1 MLWSSNDFILALS
14 QAPWKLPRLPL
25 MWIPQNGI
33 HNRLEF
39 LRNSTGSWK
48 SLRDSHSSH
57 RAYYWFLFPGADVFL
72 MPAGSRSI
80 LGSINGKEPEVKD
93 TELYAALLRLPKPWR
108 VREVKLDLP
117 SERVDV
123 WLEHDPNAKWTC
135 TECGKTAPLYDH
147 AEEAHWRH
155 LDTCDCLTYVH
166 ARLLRV
172 KCPTH
177 GVRQVKP
184 GWASSG
190 LAITDLFESRVIDTL
205 KECDVTG
212 TKRLTRTSWDGAWH
226 IMEKAVAR
234 GLARKPRRVP
244 TQLCIDEK
252 AFAKRQRYETLVCDY
267 ERGTVEFVTDN
278 RQQGSLEQYYRQF
291 TPEELSGIKAVAMDM
306 WDPYIA
312 ATKAYVP
319 GAESKIVFDKFHVVR
334 TVTEAVDKVRRTE
347 HKMLTSEGDDRLKGT
362 RHLWLHNEEN
372 VPEWRKAEF
381 DAIRGTHLKT
391 GRAWAIKEALRG
403 LWGFTY
409 PKRAEAF
416 FRRWHF
422 WATHSRL
429 NPVIAAA
436 KTLKRHLPN
445 ILTYFR
451 HHISN
456 ATAEG
461 LNSKI
466 QMVKEM
472 ACGFRNREHYK
483 TAIYFH
489 CGGLDLYPRVQATA

>member
-1 MLWSSNDFILALS
+1 MLWLARDS
-14 QAPWKLPRLPL
+14 ICIWSKAPWKLPSLPL
-25 MWIPQNGI
+25 MWIPENGI

-39 LRNSTGSWK
+39 LRNSAASWK
-48 SLRDSHSSH
+48 SLLDSHSSH
-57 RAYYWFLFPGADVFL
+57 RAYYWFLFLADHAFL
-72 MPAGSRSI
+72 IPAGSRSI
-80 LGSINGKEPEVKD
+80 LGSVNGKEPEVKD

-108 VREVKLDLP
+108 VREVKLDLA

-123 WLEHDPNAKWTC
+123 WLEHDPHAKWNC
-135 TECGKTAPLYDH
+135 PECAKTAPVYDH

-166 ARLLRV
+166 ARLPRV
-172 KCPTH
+172 NCPTH
-177 GVRQVKP
+177 GVRQIKP

-190 LAITDLFESRVIDTL
+190 LAITDLFECRVIDTL

-212 TKRLTRTSWDGAWH
+212 TKRLTKTSWDEAWH
-226 IMEKAVAR
+226 IMEKAVDR
-234 GLARKPRRVP
+234 GLARKERRVP
-244 TQLCIDEK
+244 AQLSIDEK
-252 AFAKRQRYETLVCDY
+252 AFAKRHRYETLVCDCK
-267 ERGTVEFVTDN
+267 RGTVEYVTDN

-291 TPEELSGIKAVAMDM
+291 TPEELTGIEAVAMDM
-306 WDPYIA
+306 WEPYIA

-334 TVTEAVDKVRRTE
+334 TVTEAVDKVRRNE
-347 HKMLTSEGDDRLKGT
+347 HKILTSEGDDRLKGT
-362 RHLWLHNEEN
+362 KHLWLYNEEN
-372 VPEWRKAEF
+372 VPEWRKEEF

-403 LWGFTY
+403 LWGFSY

-416 FRRWHF
+416 FRRWYF

-436 KTLKRHLPN
+436 KTLSCHLPN
-445 ILTYFR
+445 ILTYFKHR
-451 HHISN
+451 ISN

-472 ACGFRNREHYK
+472 ACGFRNRDHYK

-489 CGGLDLYPRVQATA
+489 CGGLDLYPRAQAKA

>member
-1 MLWSSNDFILALS
+1 
-14 QAPWKLPRLPL
+14 
-25 MWIPQNGI
+25 
-33 HNRLEF
+33 
-39 LRNSTGSWK
+39 
-48 SLRDSHSSH
+48 
-57 RAYYWFLFPGADVFL
+57 
-72 MPAGSRSI
+72 MPAGSCSI
-80 LGSINGKEPEVKD
+80 LGILNGKEPEVKD
-93 TELYAALLRLPKPWR
+93 TELYAALLRLPKPWH

-123 WLEHDPNAKWTC
+123 WLEHDPNAKWAC
-135 TECGKTAPLYDH
+135 PECGKTAPLYDH
-147 AEEAHWRH
+147 TEEAHWRH
-155 LDTCDCLTYVH
+155 LDTCDCLTYIH
-166 ARLLRV
+166 ARLPRV

-226 IMEKAVAR
+226 IMEKAVTR

-244 TQLCIDEK
+244 TQLSIDEK
-252 AFAKRQRYETLVCDY
+252 AFAKRHRYETLVCDY
-267 ERGTVEFVTDN
+267 KRGTVEFVTDN
-278 RQQGSLEQYYRQF
+278 RQQESLEQYYRQF
-291 TPEELSGIKAVAMDM
+291 TPEELSGIEAVAMDM

-312 ATKAYVP
+312 ATKAFVP

-334 TVTEAVDKVRRTE
+334 IVTEAVDKVRRNE
-347 HKMLTSEGDDRLKGT
+347 HKVLTAEGDDRLKGT

-451 HHISN
+451 HRISN

-489 CGGLDLYPRVQATA
+489 CGGLDLYPRAQATT

>member
-1 MLWSSNDFILALS
+1 
-14 QAPWKLPRLPL
+14 

-33 HNRLEF
+33 HSRLEF
-39 LRNSTGSWK
+39 LRNSTGFWK
-48 SLRDSHSSH
+48 SLRDFHSSH
-57 RAYYWFLFPGADVFL
+57 RAYYWFLFLVGDVSL
-72 MPAGSRSI
+72 IPAGSRSI
-80 LGSINGKEPEVKD
+80 LGSVNRKEPEVKD

-123 WLEHDPNAKWTC
+123 WLEHDPNAKWAC
-135 TECGKTAPLYDH
+135 PECGKTAPLYDH

-166 ARLLRV
+166 ARLPRV

-205 KECDVTG
+205 KECDITG
-212 TKRLTRTSWDGAWH
+212 TKRLTRTSWDEAWH

-234 GLARKPRRVP
+234 GLARKERRVP
-244 TQLCIDEK
+244 TRLSIDEK
-252 AFAKRQRYETLVCDY
+252 AFAKRHRYETVVCDC
-267 ERGTVEFVTDN
+267 ERGTVEYVTDN
-278 RQQGSLEQYYRQF
+278 RQQESLEQYYRQF
-291 TPEELSGIKAVAMDM
+291 TPEELSSIEAVAMDM

-334 TVTEAVDKVRRTE
+334 TVTDAVDKVRRNE
-347 HKMLTSEGDDRLKGT
+347 HKMLTAEGDDRLKGT
-362 RHLWLHNEEN
+362 RHLWLRNEDN
-372 VPEWRKAEF
+372 VPEWRKTEF

-429 NPVIAAA
+429 TPVIAAA

-451 HHISN
+451 HRITN

-472 ACGFRNREHYK
+472 ACGFRNRAHYK

-489 CGGLDLYPRVQATA
+489 CGGLDLYPRPRATA

>member
-1 MLWSSNDFILALS
+1 L
-14 QAPWKLPRLPL
+14 R
-25 MWIPQNGI
+25 
-33 HNRLEF
+33 EF

-57 RAYYWFLFPGADVFL
+57 RAYYWCIFSPGFVLLILNAKRSNLGFPTK
-72 MPAGSRSI
+72 
-80 LGSINGKEPEVKD
+80 KESEMKD
-93 TELYAALLRLPKPWR
+93 TELYAALLRLPKPWH
-108 VREVKLDLP
+108 VVEVKLDIAA
-117 SERVDV
+117 ERVDV
-123 WLEHDPNAKWTC
+123 WLEHDPRAKWNC
-135 TECGKTAPLYDH
+135 PECNTPAPIYDH
-147 AEEAHWRH
+147 GEETQWRH
-155 LDTCDCLTYVH
+155 LDTCDCVTYVH
-166 ARLLRV
+166 ARLPRA

-177 GVRQVKP
+177 GVRKVKP

-205 KECDVTG
+205 KECDITG
-212 TKRLTRTSWDGAWH
+212 TKRLTRTSWDEAWH

-234 GLARKPRRVP
+234 GLARKQRRIP
-244 TQLCIDEK
+244 ARLSIDEK
-252 AFAKRQRYETLVCDY
+252 AFAKRHRYETLICDC
-267 ERGTVEFVTDN
+267 ERGTVEYVAED
-278 RQQGSLEQYYRQF
+278 RKQKSLEEYFRQF
-291 TPEELSGIKAVAMDM
+291 TPEELSGIEAVAMDM

-319 GAESKIVFDKFHVVR
+319 EAASKIVFDKFHVVR

-347 HKMLTSEGDDRLKGT
+347 HKMLSAAGDDRLKGT
-362 RHLWLHNEEN
+362 KHLWLYNHEN
-372 VPEWRKAEF
+372 IPEWRKAEF

-391 GRAWAIKEALRG
+391 GRAWAIKEALRR
-403 LWGFTY
+403 LWDFRY
-409 PKRAEAF
+409 PKRAEGF
-416 FRRWHF
+416 FRRWYF

-429 NPVIAAA
+429 KPIAAA
-436 KTLKRHLPN
+436 ARTLKFHLAN
-445 ILTYFR
+445 ILTYFKHR
-451 HHISN
+451 ISN

-489 CGGLDLYPRVQATA
+489 CGGLDLYPRPCLPA